1 MSLDDNRD
9 NVYLATLEHLL
20 ALHAASSDEAVLE
33 TLVQAACAATSSRL
47 GTAGLST
54 SAGTAG
60 LSLSASVSDLS
71 ASAGASAS
79 GWYDAKLGWMRRH
92 LTWQPGE
99 GGPGKVLQ
107 SGAPLI
113 CNSLPCASGDPDR
126 VTGILD
132 LYPFACVPLATAAGN
147 VLGFVEVGNKPA
159 PYAVD
164 DVRCLTTLG
173 HHAALRLRELQRES
187 ERAAVA
193 HEQENFCATQT
204 EIARRLQRLLLP
216 NQPPHVA
223 GVDVGIFYRSS
234 STNAEIGGDFVDFCA
249 FSPGL
254 LSAAIGDVSG
264 KGVEAAAITV
274 MTKYA
279 LRAVL
284 AAQWP
289 PRPGDALAEVNN
301 ALSLQVDD
309 MRFVTL
315 CLGLLDTKR
324 ASFAFSSA
332 GHPAPWILRADAVER
347 AIVLAEPPIA
357 VRPTFDSSPYPTEH
371 IRLNPGD
378 AVLLFTD
385 GIAEVRNA
393 AGDFYDE
400 ARLQAALYELRNLP
414 AQQLVEDLYADAES
428 FAANNDD
435 EAVASIGDD
444 VALVCLRLLDEE

>member
-1 MSLDDNRD
+1 MSFDDDRD

-33 TLVQAACAATSSRL
+33 TLVQAACAATGSRL
-47 GTAGLST
+47 
-54 SAGTAG
+54 GTAG
-60 LSLSASVSDLS
+60 LSLSAS
-71 ASAGASAS
+71 ASGRSTPAGAAAVAAAN
-79 GWYDAKLGWMRRH
+79 GWYDARLGWMRRH

-126 VTGILD
+126 VTGMLD
-132 LYPFACVPLATAAGN
+132 LHPSACVPLTTAAGD

-159 PYAVD
+159 PYTVD
-164 DVRCLTTLG
+164 DIRCLTTLG
-173 HHAALRLRELQRES
+173 HHAGLRLRELQRES

-193 HEQENFCATQT
+193 HEQANFCATQT

-216 NQPPHVA
+216 NQPPRVA

-309 MRFVTL
+309 MSFVTL

-332 GHPAPWILRADAVER
+332 GHPAPWILRADAVEH

-393 AGDFYDE
+393 AGDFYEE
-400 ARLQAALYELRNLP
+400 ARLPAALHELRNLP

-428 FAANNDD
+428 FAASGA
-435 EAVASIGDD
+435 EAVPGVGDD

>member
-1 MSLDDNRD
+1 
-9 NVYLATLEHLL
+9 
-20 ALHAASSDEAVLE
+20 
-33 TLVQAACAATSSRL
+33 
-47 GTAGLST
+47 
-54 SAGTAG
+54 
-60 LSLSASVSDLS
+60 
-71 ASAGASAS
+71 
-79 GWYDAKLGWMRRH
+79 
-92 LTWQPGE
+92 
-99 GGPGKVLQ
+99 
-107 SGAPLI
+107 
-113 CNSLPCASGDPDR
+113 
-126 VTGILD
+126 
-132 LYPFACVPLATAAGN
+132 
-147 VLGFVEVGNKPA
+147 
-159 PYAVD
+159 
-164 DVRCLTTLG
+164 
-173 HHAALRLRELQRES
+173 
-187 ERAAVA
+187 
-193 HEQENFCATQT
+193 
-204 EIARRLQRLLLP
+204 
-216 NQPPHVA
+216 
-223 GVDVGIFYRSS
+223 
-234 STNAEIGGDFVDFCA
+234 
-249 FSPGL
+249 
-254 LSAAIGDVSG
+254 
-264 KGVEAAAITV
+264 

-393 AGDFYDE
+393 AGDFYEE
-400 ARLQAALYELRNLP
+400 ARLPAALHELRNLP

-428 FAANNDD
+428 FAASGA
-435 EAVASIGDD
+435 EAVAGIGDD